1 LFSIFEKLDI
11 LVKKA
16 ILMPGALNSDPRE
29 GVLKSKTRKR
39 KPPKGFLYV
48 AAEALYDQSS
58 PTAQILSHGSC
69 LNLVLTK
76 KR

>member
-1 LFSIFEKLDI
+1 
-11 LVKKA
+11 
-16 ILMPGALNSDPRE
+16 MPGALDSDPRE
-29 GVLKSKTRKR
+29 GGLKSKTRKR
-39 KPPKGFLYV
+39 KPRKGFLYV